1 MGHDVG
7 EVDIDNVSL
16 VAGHVGTENLNL
28 ADTGTDTGTD
38 TGVDT
43 GTDTGV
49 DTWCDTGTAPVE
61 LVADGGF
68 ADGTGWSGNALNIVD
83 GVSRADVGAAGNP
96 WDVNLSGAVALT
108 SGEDYTVTFTAR
120 GAEGRDL
127 IVGIGDAGAP
137 YHNHSETLSLTDGWQ
152 TYTLHLTALDA
163 TNGGDFTG
171 ASRVI
176 FDMGSDVG
184 QVDIDNVSVAAGHVG
199 AEDLTGTPT
208 ADPTDQVTDTGTD
221 TGVDTNEAPDFDHD
235 SVFLQ
240 QNENIDT
247 TQVIWNASATD
258 ADGDDVTYSLGGN
271 DADAFEIDQNTG
283 AVTFAE
289 SPDYESGVTSYD
301 FTITAS
307 DGSLTDE
314 QAVTVQINNVVEQYT
329 LDPADLA
336 SGGEFVGE
344 AMDDRMDGR
353 GATSALELSGG
364 AGTDVLYGGDAGD
377 ILDGGD
383 GNDQLS
389 GGGGDDVLIAGTG
402 VDRIDGGDGIDTVV
416 LDSEDGDFV
425 SVNLSREWQYS
436 GDGWNQI
443 VNVENVVTGG
453 GADIIKGNDIGNVVE
468 SGAGNDWV
476 YANGGDDV
484 LIGGEGIDRLF
495 GGDGND
501 TVLYETDENLVID
514 LNSEWQLGN
523 DGTSEGIDKLVDIE
537 NVTTGSGNDVLIGN
551 DGANVLTG
559 GDGDDTLTG
568 GDGADVF
575 RFYSSE
581 GASTDVITDFTVGE
595 DSIELIDDTTGEVAQ
610 AQITTDASGSTVTW
624 DELTIVLDVTVNYD
638 DINPITD

>member
-1 MGHDVG
+1 M
-7 EVDIDNVSL
+7 DNVAF
-16 VAGHVGTENLNL
+16 AGT
-28 ADTGTDTGTD
+28 
-38 TGVDT
+38 
-43 GTDTGV
+43 
-49 DTWCDTGTAPVE
+49 TAPVNE
-61 LVADGGF
+61 
-68 ADGTGWSGNALNIVD
+68 NAPEFN
-83 GVSRADVGAAGNP
+83 
-96 WDVNLSGAVALT
+96 
-108 SGEDYTVTFTAR
+108 Y
-120 GAEGRDL
+120 
-127 IVGIGDAGAP
+127 
-137 YHNHSETLSLTDGWQ
+137 
-152 TYTLHLTALDA
+152 
-163 TNGGDFTG
+163 
-171 ASRVI
+171 
-176 FDMGSDVG
+176 
-184 QVDIDNVSVAAGHVG
+184 
-199 AEDLTGTPT
+199 
-208 ADPTDQVTDTGTD
+208 
-221 TGVDTNEAPDFDHD
+221 D

-247 TQVIWNASATD
+247 TQVIHSASATD
-258 ADGDDVTYSLGGN
+258 ADGDDVTYSLGGD
-271 DADAFEIDQNTG
+271 DADAFDIDEEG
-283 AVTFAE
+283 GVTFAE

-336 SGGEFVGE
+336 SGGEFAGE

-353 GATSALELSGG
+353 GSTSALELSGG

-377 ILDGGD
+377 VLDGGD

-389 GGGGDDVLIAGTG
+389 GGGGDDVLIAGAG
-402 VDRIDGGDGIDTVV
+402 VDRIDGGDGIDTVMLGQS
-416 LDSEDGDFV
+416 LDLTGGGLVSGDEMV
-425 SVNLSREWQYS
+425 SINLAREWQYS

-501 TVLYETDENLVID
+501 TVLYETDEDLVID

-523 DGTSEGIDKLVDIE
+523 GETSEGIDKLIDIE
-537 NVTTGSGNDVLIGN
+537 NVTTGSGEDVLIGT
-551 DGANVLTG
+551 DGSNILTG

-581 GASTDVITDFTVGE
+581 GPSTDVITDFTVGE
-595 DSIELIDDTTGEVAQ
+595 DSIEFIDDTTGAVAQ
-610 AQITTDASGSTVTW
+610 AQITTDADGSMVTW
-624 DELTIVLDVTVNYD
+624 DDLTIMLDVNVNYD

>member
-1 MGHDVG
+1 M
-7 EVDIDNVSL
+7 L
-16 VAGHVGTENLNL
+16 TQA
-28 ADTGTDTGTD
+28 TDTGTD

-43 GTDTGV
+43 GVDTG
-49 DTWCDTGTAPVE
+49 TDTGTAPVE

-184 QVDIDNVSVAAGHVG
+184 QVDIDNVSVVAGHVG

-258 ADGDDVTYSLGGN
+258 ADGDDVAYSLGGN
-271 DADAFEIDQNTG
+271 DADAFEIDEDSG

-377 ILDGGD
+377 VLDGGD